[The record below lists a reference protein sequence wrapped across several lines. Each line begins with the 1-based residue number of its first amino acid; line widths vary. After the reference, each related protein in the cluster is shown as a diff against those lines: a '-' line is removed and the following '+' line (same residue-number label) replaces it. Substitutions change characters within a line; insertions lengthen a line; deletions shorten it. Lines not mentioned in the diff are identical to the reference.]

1 MFERDVG
8 IDQPAKSA
16 KVEVVRS
23 NASRRDHVLL
33 QVRTPVEA
41 FDSAWRLALNNLD
54 GRVAAVL
61 KAAAT
66 PIREA
71 VAVGLDALAVGDFS
85 AARQVLT
92 DLDHNTAVEQDGSCY
107 LLLIAR
113 YFAATG
119 DIDRVRAAWPR
130 VKARL
135 AEASSSAPLLR
146 ELADTASSIG
156 ERADQAELLE
166 AAQHNPIGDP
176 TLDLYARPAWSDLRV
191 DARGFAFPE
200 NGIRA
205 VVHDLIGFTPDASK
219 YRVELRPTIP
229 PDWSTL
235 EVDNLRC
242 GDGTLGL
249 RYLRAGEKHTYRL
262 IPGLGPVPFRV
273 VFEPRVRGERIS
285 SVRLDDRPVNLD
297 LRKIGGAWACPVQ
310 IDLDADRIITIDTG
324 PTGE

>member
-23 NASRRDHVLL
+23 NASRRDHLLL
-33 QVRTPVEA
+33 QVRTTVEA
-41 FDSAWRLALNNLD
+41 FDSAWRSALKELE
-54 GRVAAVL
+54 GRVASVL
-61 KAAAT
+61 AAAAT

-71 VAVGLDALAVGDFS
+71 AAVGLDALAVGDFL

-92 DLDHNTAVEQDGSCY
+92 HLDHNTAAEHDGSLY

-119 DIDRVRAAWPR
+119 DIDRVRAGWPH
-130 VKARL
+130 VKATL
-135 AEASSSAPLLR
+135 AKASMSGQLLR

-156 ERADQAELLE
+156 ERADQSELLQS
-166 AAQHNPIGDP
+166 AQRSPIGNP
-176 TLDLYARPAWSDLRV
+176 ALEQFTRPSWSDLPAG
-191 DARGFAFPE
+191 ARGFPYPE
-200 NGIRA
+200 NGIRS

-219 YRVELRPTIP
+219 QRVELRPAIP
-229 PDWSTL
+229 PDWSAL

-262 IPGLGPVPFRV
+262 IPGSGPVPFRV
-273 VFEPRVRGERIS
+273 VFEPRVRAGRIS
-285 SVRLDDRPVNLD
+285 SVRLDDRPVTLD
-297 LRKIGGAWACPVQ
+297 LRKVGGAWACPVQ
-310 IDLDADRIITIDTG
+310 IDLDADRIITIDTD
-324 PTGE
+324 PAGE

>member
-1 MFERDVG
+1 MSERDVS
-8 IDQPAKSA
+8 IDQPAESA
-16 KVEVVRS
+16 KLEVIRS

-41 FDSAWRLALNNLD
+41 FDSAWRSALNELD

-61 KAAAT
+61 DAAAT
-66 PIREA
+66 PISEA
-71 VAVGLDALAVGDFS
+71 VAVGLDALAVGDFLS
-85 AARQVLT
+85 ARQVLAH
-92 DLDHNTAVEQDGSCY
+92 LDHNTAAEHDGGLY

-119 DIDRVRAAWPR
+119 DIDRVRAGWPR

-135 AEASSSAPLLR
+135 AEADMSAQLLR

-156 ERADQAELLE
+156 ERGDQAELLE
-166 AAQHNPIGDP
+166 AAQQNPIGDP
-176 TLDLYARPAWSDLRV
+176 TLDRYARPARSDV
-191 DARGFAFPE
+191 PADARGFAFPE
-200 NGIRA
+200 NAIRA
-205 VVHDLIGFTPDASK
+205 VAHDLIGFTPDASK
-219 YRVELRPTIP
+219 HRVELRPTIP

-249 RYLRAGEKHTYRL
+249 RYRRAGEKHTYRL

-273 VFEPRVRGERIS
+273 VFEPRVRAERIS
-285 SVRLDDRPVNLD
+285 SVRLDDHPASLD
-297 LRKIGGAWACPVQ
+297 LRKVGEAWACPVQ
-310 IDLDADRIITIDTG
+310 IDLDADRMITIDTG